1 MKKLLLATAML
12 AALVGGANANDGT
25 YLYMCKTGREVHPV
39 TVNLIQDKLIW
50 LGRAYTHVT
59 DSDDCKVKY
68 TATRA
73 SATISLCTATQGVA
87 ALTDESGAEF
97 DCQMPGSRD
106 YQKWLRSK

>member
-12 AALVGGANANDGT
+12 AALIGNVNANDGT
-25 YLYMCKTGREVHPV
+25 YLYMCKVDHKVYPV

-50 LGRAYTHVT
+50 LGTSYTHVT

-68 TATRA
+68 MATRG

-87 ALTDESGAEF
+87 TLEIGGDKF

-106 YQKWLRSK
+106 YKKWLRE